1 MFVCYCI
8 LTDVFVLV
16 ILSVF
21 ARRVL
26 NHIVLL
32 GSKRPSCC
40 TQMIYDYRYLCLSG
54 EHPLMLP
61 SVRHDSIS
69 KLGPSESVCRQ
80 RGDRTA

>member
-40 TQMIYDYRYLCLSG
+40 TQMIYDYLCLSG

-61 SVRHDSIS
+61 SVRHDSVS
-69 KLGPSESVCRQ
+69 NPGSSEPVCMP
-80 RGDRTA
+80 